1 MAPSSTRVFTERGFV
16 IGILA
21 GVLLMIST
29 MWLLQNR
36 ESVADTNNAQAV
48 EKCACAEPGLNVKDA
63 DESRSPANR
72 MSYCKCGN
80 LDCVVVKGSFGGFG
94 GTGENYGISCVKR

>member
-1 MAPSSTRVFTERGFV
+1 MAPSSTSAFTERGFV

-29 MWLLQNR
+29 MWLLQSS
-36 ESVADTNNAQAV
+36 ESVADTNTVQLTEQCTCGDSA
-48 EKCACAEPGLNVKDA
+48 LNGKD
-63 DESRSPANR
+63 SGSPAHR
-72 MSYCKCGN
+72 LSYCKCGN
-80 LDCVVVKGSFGGFG
+80 LDCVVAKGSFGGFG

>member
-1 MAPSSTRVFTERGFV
+1 MTPSSTSRIFTERNFV
-16 IGILA
+16 IGILLGA
-21 GVLLMIST
+21 LAVIST
-29 MWLLQNR
+29 VWILQSR
-36 ESVADTNNAQAV
+36 ESVADTNSVQTL
-48 EKCACAEPGLNVKDA
+48 EKCACAEPASNGSMD
-63 DESRSPANR
+63 DGRSPANR